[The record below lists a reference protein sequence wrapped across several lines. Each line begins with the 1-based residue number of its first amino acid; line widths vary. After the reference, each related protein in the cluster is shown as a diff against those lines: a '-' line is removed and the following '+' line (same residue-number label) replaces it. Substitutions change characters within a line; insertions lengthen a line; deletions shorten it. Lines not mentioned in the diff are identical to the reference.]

1 MAFFATLGFAA
12 PWILLGL
19 LVLPV
24 LWIILRAIPPAPIR
38 RIFPAVVLLFGL
50 LDKSHASYRT
60 PWWLLL
66 LRSFA
71 LASVIIGM
79 AEPILNRQENVQT
92 GRDLLILLDGSWASG
107 RDWSQKIEQIENEL
121 KDAERAS
128 RNVAFMLL
136 TAPST
141 LEFRPVNMLS
151 LIHI

>member
-38 RIFPAVVLLFGL
+38 RIFPAVVLLLGL

-79 AEPILNRQENVQT
+79 AGPILNRQENVQT

-107 RDWSQKIEQIENEL
+107 RDWSQKN
-121 KDAERAS
+121 
-128 RNVAFMLL
+128 
-136 TAPST
+136 
-141 LEFRPVNMLS
+141 
-151 LIHI
+151 